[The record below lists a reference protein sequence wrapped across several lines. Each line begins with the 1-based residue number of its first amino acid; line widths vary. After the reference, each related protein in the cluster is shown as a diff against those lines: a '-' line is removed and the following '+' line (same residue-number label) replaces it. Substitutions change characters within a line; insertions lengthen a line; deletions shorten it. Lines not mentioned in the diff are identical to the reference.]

1 MTKHLPLEQQ
11 FELMD
16 LRIAQIIEELS
27 SFLDTIEAQED
38 TTSPQDTPEPTEPN

>member
-1 MTKHLPLEQQ
+1 MKKYLPLEQQ

-16 LRIAQIIEELS
+16 LRIAQIIEELD

-38 TTSPQDTPEPTEPN
+38 TLSPQDTTEPN